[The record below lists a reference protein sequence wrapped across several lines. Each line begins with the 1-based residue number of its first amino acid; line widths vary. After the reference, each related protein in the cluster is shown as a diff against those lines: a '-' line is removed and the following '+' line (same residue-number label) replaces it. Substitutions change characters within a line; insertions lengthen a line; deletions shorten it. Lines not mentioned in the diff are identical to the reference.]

1 MARKLT
7 CKQISILLPV
17 YNYVCISLVRELHRQ
32 VEVCG
37 VDYEIIVA
45 DDGSTDAAKIDA
57 NRCIGDIP
65 HCTYI
70 VREAN
75 AGRAAIRNF
84 LARSAVSEWLLFLDC
99 DVELPDAD
107 FIRRYV
113 DAAGDEVIDGG
124 VCTDGDSGR
133 WRGNLRFAYE
143 RASESRHVAKER
155 ATKPY
160 RCFRTTNFMVRRAVI
175 LAYPFDERFRY
186 YGYEDVLFGKRLK
199 EENCAIRHIDNPVV
213 ILDMEPN
220 DVFIEKTE
228 EALRTLYMFRDEL
241 RGYSDLLDLAERL
254 CRFIP
259 GRSLRM
265 FHGLAGPLLRRN
277 LTGGHPNLTAFGL
290 YRLGYY
296 LSLTNKNLK
305 R

>member
-1 MARKLT
+1 MARDLT

-17 YNYVCISLVRELHRQ
+17 YNHVCISLVRELHQ
-32 VEVCG
+32 QAEACG
-37 VDYEIIVA
+37 VDHEIIVA
-45 DDGSTDAAKIDA
+45 DDGSTDVTKIDE

-75 AGRAAIRNF
+75 VGRAAIRNF
-84 LARSAVSEWLLFLDC
+84 LARSAASEWLLFLDC

-113 DAAGDEVIDGG
+113 YAVGDDVIDGG
-124 VCTDGDSGR
+124 VCTDRDAGR
-133 WRGNLRFAYE
+133 WQGNLRFAYE
-143 RASESRHVAKER
+143 RASEPRHVAIER
-155 ATKPY
+155 AAMPY
-160 RCFRTTNFMVRRAVI
+160 RCFRTTNFMVRREVI
-175 LAYPFDERFRY
+175 LAHPFDERFRF

-199 EENCAIRHIDNPVV
+199 EEKCAIRHIDNPVV
-213 ILDMEPN
+213 IGEMEPN
-220 DVFIEKTE
+220 GIFLEKTE

-254 CRFIP
+254 CRVFP
-259 GRSLRM
+259 GWLLHMFYSLV
-265 FHGLAGPLLRRN
+265 GPLLRSN
-277 LTGGHPNLTAFGL
+277 LSGGHPNLTAFGL

-296 LSLTNKNLK
+296 LSLTNKT
-305 R
+305 

>member
-1 MARKLT
+1 MTRELT

-17 YNYVCISLVRELHRQ
+17 YNHVCISLVRELHQ
-32 VEVCG
+32 QAEACG
-37 VDYEIIVA
+37 VVHEIIVA
-45 DDGSTDAAKIDA
+45 DDGSTDTTKIEA
-57 NRCIGDIP
+57 NRDIGDIP
-65 HCTYI
+65 CCTYI
-70 VREAN
+70 VRETN

-99 DVELPDAD
+99 DVDLPDAD

-113 DAAGDEVIDGG
+113 DAAGEDVIDGG
-124 VCTDGDSGR
+124 VCTDRDTVR
-133 WRGNLRFAYE
+133 WQGNLRFAYE
-143 RASESRHVAKER
+143 RASEPRHVAIER
-155 ATKPY
+155 AAMPY

-175 LAYPFDERFRY
+175 LAYPFDERFRF

-199 EENCAIRHIDNPVV
+199 EERCTIRHIDNPVV
-213 ILDMEPN
+213 IGEMEPN
-220 DVFIEKTE
+220 GIFLEKTE

-259 GRSLRM
+259 GWLLHMFYSLV
-265 FHGLAGPLLRRN
+265 GPLLRRN
-277 LTGGHPNLTAFGL
+277 LIGGHPNLTAFGL

-296 LSLTNKNLK
+296 LSLTNKT
-305 R
+305 